1 MKKIIPLFLVL
12 ACAAACLPPAPPP
25 PPPPPPQKAAAPVR
39 LTPEQA
45 KKVEQLYY
53 KAVGAYS
60 RNDMP
65 AANAHL
71 KEILVINPAHKPAL
85 ELREK
90 IRLATKTN

>member
-1 MKKIIPLFLVL
+1 MKKLVPFVFLF
-12 ACAAACLPPAPPP
+12 ACAAACLPPAKAPPP
-25 PPPPPPQKAAAPVR
+25 ARKEAAVR

-60 RNDMP
+60 RNDM
-65 AANAHL
+65 AAADAHL
-71 KEILVINPAHKPAL
+71 KEILAINPAHKPSL

-90 IRLATKTN
+90 IRLAVKQN

>member
-1 MKKIIPLFLVL
+1 MKKLIPLFFLFVS
-12 ACAAACLPPAPPP
+12 AAACLPPAKPPP
-25 PPPPPPQKAAAPVR
+25 PARKEAVVH

-60 RNDMP
+60 RNDM
-65 AANAHL
+65 AASDGLL
-71 KEILVINPAHKPAL
+71 KEILAINPSYKPAL

-90 IRLATKTN
+90 VRLAVKKN

>member
-1 MKKIIPLFLVL
+1 MRKLIPLLFLF
-12 ACAAACLPPAPPP
+12 CAAACLPPAKAPPTP
-25 PPPPPPQKAAAPVR
+25 AKKETAVR

-60 RNDMP
+60 RNDMV
-65 AANAHL
+65 AADALL
-71 KEILVINPAHKPAL
+71 KEILAVNPAHKPSL

-90 IRLATKTN
+90 IRLAVKAN

>member
-1 MKKIIPLFLVL
+1 MKKLIPLIFAL
-12 ACAAACLPPAPPP
+12 ACAACLPPAKTPPP
-25 PPPPPPQKAAAPVR
+25 PPIKTAAPAR

-60 RNDMP
+60 RNDMT

-71 KEILVINPAHKPAL
+71 KEILVLNPYHKPAL

-90 IRLATKTN
+90 IRLATGRN

>member
-1 MKKIIPLFLVL
+1 MKKLIPLIFIL
-12 ACAAACLPPAPPP
+12 ACAACLPPAAPPTP
-25 PPPPPPQKAAAPVR
+25 PKTAVPVR

-60 RNDMP
+60 RNDMT

-71 KEILVINPAHKPAL
+71 KEILVINPAYKPAL

-90 IRLATKTN
+90 IRLATKKN

>member
-1 MKKIIPLFLVL
+1 MKKLIPLMFLF
-12 ACAAACLPPAPPP
+12 CAAACLPPAKPPP
-25 PPPPPPQKAAAPVR
+25 PSARKEAAVR

-60 RNDMP
+60 RNDMA

-71 KEILVINPAHKPAL
+71 KEILSINPAHKPSL

-90 IRLATKTN
+90 IRLAVKTN

>member
-1 MKKIIPLFLVL
+1 MRKLIPLLFLL
-12 ACAAACLPPAPPP
+12 CAAACLPPAKAPPP
-25 PPPPPPQKAAAPVR
+25 PARKEAAVR

-60 RNDMP
+60 RNDMT

-71 KEILVINPAHKPAL
+71 KEILSINPAHKPSL

-90 IRLATKTN
+90 IRLAVKAN